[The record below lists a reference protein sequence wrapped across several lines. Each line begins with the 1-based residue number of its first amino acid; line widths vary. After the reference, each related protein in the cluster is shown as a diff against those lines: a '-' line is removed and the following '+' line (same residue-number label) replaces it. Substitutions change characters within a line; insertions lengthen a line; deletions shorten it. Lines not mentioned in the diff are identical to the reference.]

1 MQITGFSCTQSG
13 LFSVRTPDSRRV
25 KCAGDDCSCMRAA
38 SRSAPAVRRARAGG
52 RIHGVF
58 LLGRDGGESL
68 QPGHSRSER
77 SNSSDTDF
85 EGQIWHRQSGHSGT
99 GTCCT
104 TLPRRPPPVG
114 VDRKDASSPTTFRLA
129 TFWRATS
136 ATIETPTRV
145 QPRKVARLCIRKSRT
160 LHA

>member
-1 MQITGFSCTQSG
+1 MDRS
-13 LFSVRTPDSRRV
+13 LF
-25 KCAGDDCSCMRAA
+25 
-38 SRSAPAVRRARAGG
+38 ARQ
-52 RIHGVF
+52 
-58 LLGRDGGESL
+58 GGESL

-129 TFWRATS
+129 TFWRATF
-136 ATIETPTRV
+136 ATTETPSHRHSMAIQSQWRRQGGKRSHATHNPEIRELRLV
-145 QPRKVARLCIRKSRT
+145 WHMETCHKLRKQPAHVRDSKPNLSVSGECI
-160 LHA
+160 LVF